1 MRAGGTVS
9 TTVHIANSG
18 PTLYAAYDMQKKS
31 RKEAVRL
38 AFSVPYWGL
47 ERKECVLKLPFEF
60 CGSDWAPPSP
70 NCC

>member
-31 RKEAVRL
+31 RKEASQVSL
-38 AFSVPYWGL
+38 FSSILGFGE
-47 ERKECVLKLPFEF
+47 ERMCSQTPL
-60 CGSDWAPPSP
+60 
-70 NCC
+70 